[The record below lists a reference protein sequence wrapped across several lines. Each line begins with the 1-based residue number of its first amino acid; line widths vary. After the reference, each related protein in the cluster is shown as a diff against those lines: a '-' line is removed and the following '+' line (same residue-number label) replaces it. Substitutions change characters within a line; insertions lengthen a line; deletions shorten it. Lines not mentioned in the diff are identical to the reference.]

1 MCRWNATSVKS
12 FLRASHPIGCY
23 QLPQQ
28 LHCRDSIPGFA
39 RSLPN
44 TPLHLHF
51 QLAAEFEL
59 HLLVN

>member
-39 RSLPN
+39 RSLPK
-44 TPLHLHF
+44 TPL
-51 QLAAEFEL
+51 LAAEFEL